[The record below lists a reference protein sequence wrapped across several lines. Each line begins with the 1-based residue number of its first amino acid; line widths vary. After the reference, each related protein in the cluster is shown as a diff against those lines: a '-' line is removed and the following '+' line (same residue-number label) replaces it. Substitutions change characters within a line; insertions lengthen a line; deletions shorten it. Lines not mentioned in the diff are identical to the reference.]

1 MNEENKPLWLSSVS
15 FLKSTID
22 LLKQKKEQI
31 KSSNAQAEQTWRIND
46 SVNLYSAQ
54 FNTTDKQLQE
64 KYNVASRW
72 AELAWMIVDYWKDNW
87 IEITWSNEEILN
99 TYLRWNPDKA
109 TALYNFTHWDQDPQ
123 EFAMQMWWI
132 KAEWPKE
139 TMDTKDVAAI
149 EWWTALWLW
158 ANKWILNIGGK
169 WLEKIWENLYSSAF
183 APDYMETK
191 KWTQAGWDVLVAEER
206 LKKAETALNE
216 AKKSWEWVEEA
227 TKAFDEAKKV
237 LEEARNV
244 KVVKK
249 PTVWLEYGLAWTR
262 QKIANQAYAEAK
274 LLFEDTIIPALKNSN
289 SSIDVQALIGEIE
302 QEIPKLAKE
311 NPPKLKAYMEAL
323 EEMKQDYSSFD
334 FADFPLERAQD
345 LKSGLQGRT
354 PQKFYKRKWV
364 QAEITDEYKELEW
377 ILWSKLRKSL
387 ISELEKWWLTN
398 AEQLYQDWA
407 KLDQIAEDAN
417 QALSKWTMNTQLW
430 NPKNALFKSKDL
442 STATRTRVGKALNK
456 VWKRQQDVVKRLEWW
471 ETTSK
476 ILKWTE
482 KVLKIGKKWLTL
494 LDKLLTPLMYYDAA
508 SYALR
513 PAEERNQEALNFIK
527 DAVSNWEQMDDDV
540 IKWLLKVYESS
551 DGLLTITEEDIR
563 RAIAEW
569 EAERQGMELLPEW
582 MLK

>member
-1 MNEENKPLWLSSVS
+1 MNEENKPLWLSSAG

-22 LLKQKKEQI
+22 ILKQRKEQI

-46 SVNLYSAQ
+46 SINLYSAQ

-132 KAEWPKE
+132 KTEDPSE
-139 TMDTKDVAAI
+139 MMSTKDVAMI
-149 EWWTALWLW
+149 EWATALWTLGW
-158 ANKWILNIGGK
+158 VEAWNLSSKLTQNIWK
-169 WLEKIWENLYSSAF
+169 NLYSSAF
-183 APDYMETK
+183 APDYIETK
-191 KWTQAGWDVLVAEER
+191 KWTAAWWDVIVAEER
-206 LKKAETALNE
+206 LKKAEQAYNT
-216 AKKSWEWVEEA
+216 AKKSWEWVE
-227 TKAFDEAKKV
+227 DAKKALDNAKKT
-237 LEEARNV
+237 LEEVRNT

-249 PTVWLEYGLAWTR
+249 PDVWLKYWLAWTR
-262 QKIANQAYAEAK
+262 QKIANQAYAQGK
-274 LLFEDTIIPALKNSN
+274 LLFEDTIIPALKNSDATIN
-289 SSIDVQALIGEIE
+289 VQSLIEELE
-302 QEIPKLAKE
+302 QEIPALAKKD
-311 NPPKLKAYMEAL
+311 PVKLQAYTEAL
-323 EEMKQDYSSFD
+323 NEMKQDYSNIEFSNFS
-334 FADFPLERAQD
+334 LEDAQE
-345 LKSGLQGRT
+345 LKSWLQWRT
-354 PQKFYKRKWV
+354 PQKFYKRKWL
-364 QAEITDEYKELEW
+364 QAEITDEYKELQW
-377 ILWSKLRKSL
+377 VLWSKLRKNL
-387 ISELEKWWLTN
+387 LTELEKWWLTN
-398 AEQLYQDWA
+398 AEELYQDWA

-442 STATRTRVGKALNK
+442 STATRTKVGKAINK
-456 VWKRQQDVVKRLEWW
+456 IWEWQQDVVKRLKWW
-471 ETTSK
+471 ETSSK
-476 ILKWTE
+476 ILKWAE
-482 KVLKIGKKWLTL
+482 KAIKIWKKWLTL
-494 LDKLLTPLMYYDAA
+494 LDKILTPLMYYDAA

-513 PAEERNQEALNFIK
+513 PAEERNQEALDFIK
-527 DAVSNWEQMDDDV
+527 DAVSNWEQMNDDV

-569 EAERQGMELLPEW
+569 EAERQGIDLLPEW

>member
-1 MNEENKPLWLSSVS
+1 
-15 FLKSTID
+15 
-22 LLKQKKEQI
+22 
-31 KSSNAQAEQTWRIND
+31 
-46 SVNLYSAQ
+46 
-54 FNTTDKQLQE
+54 
-64 KYNVASRW
+64 
-72 AELAWMIVDYWKDNW
+72 
-87 IEITWSNEEILN
+87 
-99 TYLRWNPDKA
+99 
-109 TALYNFTHWDQDPQ
+109 
-123 EFAMQMWWI
+123 
-132 KAEWPKE
+132 
-139 TMDTKDVAAI
+139 
-149 EWWTALWLW
+149 
-158 ANKWILNIGGK
+158 
-169 WLEKIWENLYSSAF
+169 
-183 APDYMETK
+183 
-191 KWTQAGWDVLVAEER
+191 
-206 LKKAETALNE
+206 
-216 AKKSWEWVEEA
+216 
-227 TKAFDEAKKV
+227 
-237 LEEARNV
+237 
-244 KVVKK
+244 
-249 PTVWLEYGLAWTR
+249 
-262 QKIANQAYAEAK
+262 
-274 LLFEDTIIPALKNSN
+274 
-289 SSIDVQALIGEIE
+289 
-302 QEIPKLAKE
+302 
-311 NPPKLKAYMEAL
+311 MEAL

-430 NPKNALFKSKDL
+430 SPKNALFKNKDL